1 MFAENEYARTLL
13 ENLVKDYN
21 TNKKNND
28 RSNYTNSKKIW
39 WVPNIVLKLRKY
51 FKKVNK
57 DIIFTSGKNLQ
68 SILFRNKPN
77 LLPKGHPGV
86 HQLDCSWNGKYIGNH

>member
-28 RSNYTNSKKIW
+28 RRNYTNSKKIW
-39 WVPNIVLKLRKY
+39 WVPNIVPKLRKY
-51 FKKVNK
+51 FIK
-57 DIIFTSGKNLQ
+57 GKQRHYFHISQKLT
-68 SILFRNKPN
+68 K
-77 LLPKGHPGV
+77 HPISE
-86 HQLDCSWNGKYIGNH
+86 QTETTT

>member
-28 RSNYTNSKKIW
+28 RRNYTNSKKIW
-39 WVPNIVLKLRKY
+39 WVPNIVPKLRKY

-57 DIIFTSGKNLQ
+57 DIIFTSRKNLQ
-68 SILFRNKPN
+68 SILFRNKPK
-77 LLPKGHPGV
+77 LYLKV
-86 HQLDCSWNGKYIGNH
+86 ILEYTS